1 MSQYEGE
8 TPELLL
14 RWNDRPT
21 GICGFLVIDRLVD
34 GAAAGG
40 LRISPDLDEAVIAAL
55 ARNMSYKQAV
65 AGIRVGGAKSGLR
78 MDPADPRR
86 REVLSR
92 FLRAL
97 RPMIEEHYSVG
108 PDVNTTMAELDG
120 LAREV
125 GITSLKFAVA
135 KSRGIDAATWK
146 RRYRLFEERVGDAT
160 VNELRAAT
168 GTAAVVARVATDL
181 NIDRP
186 WRIAIQG
193 AGNMGGAIAQLLA
206 AKGVSVVAWAD
217 DEKCLL
223 DESGLDVAALLRD
236 RSMGRLPRRDGARD
250 RESVLEAPC
259 DILVLAAISRAL
271 SLEAVGRLRARGVVA
286 AANLA
291 LERDIERALFEAGIS
306 VVPDVIASVGG
317 SLAVE
322 ALYIGDPRS
331 GRDVLEHVRRRAN
344 NLTSMMLAR
353 ARALGCEPRAVVDRW
368 WQSPDEVGA

>member
-1 MSQYEGE
+1 MSQRGDEA
-8 TPELLL
+8 PELVL
-14 RWNDRPT
+14 RWTDRPT
-21 GICGFLVIDRLVD
+21 GIWGALVIERLIG

-40 LRISPDLDEAVIAAL
+40 LRISPDLDEAALSAL

-86 REVLSR
+86 REVLGR

-97 RPMIEEHYSVG
+97 RPMIAEHYSVG
-108 PDVNTTMAELDG
+108 PDVNTTMAELDA

-125 GITSLKFAVA
+125 GIGSLKFAVA
-135 KSRGIDAATWK
+135 KSRGIDAATWE
-146 RRYRLFEERVGDAT
+146 RRYGLFEERVGDAT

-168 GTAAVVARVATDL
+168 GTAAAVARLAAEL
-181 NIDRP
+181 KIEGP
-186 WRIAIQG
+186 FSISIQG
-193 AGNMGGAIAQLLA
+193 AGNMGGATARVLA
-206 AKGVSVVAWAD
+206 EEGARVVAWAD

-223 DESGLDVAALLRD
+223 DESGLDVAALLRG
-236 RSMGRLPRRDGARD
+236 RSLGRLPRRNGARD

-259 DILVLAAISRAL
+259 DVLVLAAISRAIPR
-271 SLEAVGRLRARGVVA
+271 EGVGRLRARGVVA

-291 LERDIERALFEAGIS
+291 LEREVERALFEAGIW

-322 ALYIGDPRS
+322 ALYAGDPRS
-331 GRDVLEHVRRRAN
+331 GRDVLEHVRRRADG
-344 NLTSMMLAR
+344 LTGKMIEEAR
-353 ARALGCEPRAVVDRW
+353 ACACEPRVVVDRW
-368 WQSPDEVGA
+368 WQLASEASA